1 MTNIAKFP
9 YSASRRLYS
18 RRPRKS
24 INGTPEERAA
34 RAGAAAAELTSAT
47 VTKIAGRS
55 GDNQVAKAATAAPS
69 IVEFAQTLRAYFQQE
84 LARGLT
90 IDRIFDDLEE
100 TWKRAENAR
109 RKP

>member
-1 MTNIAKFP
+1 MTAEIVKFP
-9 YSASRRLYS
+9 YSASRRVHS
-18 RRPRKS
+18 HRPRTSK
-24 INGTPEERAA
+24 NGTPEERAA
-34 RAGAAAAELTSAT
+34 RAASAKPEPAI
-47 VTKIAGRS
+47 VTDISGRS
-55 GDNQVAKAATAAPS
+55 GDNERAAKATKAAPT

>member
-9 YSASRRLYS
+9 YNASRRLYS

-34 RAGAAAAELTSAT
+34 KAAAAKPEPAT
-47 VTKIAGRS
+47 ITDISGRS
-55 GDNQVAKAATAAPS
+55 GDNQVAKAAKAAPS
-69 IVEFAQTLRAYFQQE
+69 IVEFAQTLRTYFQQE

-100 TWKRAENAR
+100 SWKRAENAR